1 MRVPVAVAMGRRATE
16 AEHTPDALA
25 QREVAGGA
33 AATVMRV
40 RDVVS
45 GGFTRT

>member
-1 MRVPVAVAMGRRATE
+1 MRVPVAIAMGRRAAK

-33 AATVMRV
+33 AATVVRMRH
-40 RDVVS
+40 VVS
-45 GGFTRT
+45 GGFTRA